1 MFYTV
6 EQLILH
12 ASGRGCTL
20 KSRHSWIWSDHKRIC
35 AFFWQRDRKW
45 MFGKFAVWDLKDLPD
60 WKWNQRTEKRNLINY
75 KRIKSDLD
83 FYFVPRLLN
92 SRCRKVRFLFMTR
105 WQLPV
110 NHINYKETSRTLYT
124 CESLQ
129 RFQHLPRVLEK
140 NTDGNFPF
148 VFALHLLSV

>member
-35 AFFWQRDRKW
+35 AFF
-45 MFGKFAVWDLKDLPD
+45 GKETENGCLGSLLFDM
-60 WKWNQRTEKRNLINY
+60 WKIYQIGSEISVPRGNLINY

-83 FYFVPRLLN
+83 FYFVPGLLN
-92 SRCRKVRFLFMTR
+92 SRCRKLRFLFMTR